1 MAMVASMDL
10 LTYLMIQSITITQR
24 LIEMCMIKV
33 RMNNML
39 QEIFILEKKFQMII
53 LIMLITL
60 GLKKNV
66 KNMALEIV
74 KIGLL
79 ILKNKIMTKLNNEI
93 LYNLTS

>member
-1 MAMVASMDL
+1 
-10 LTYLMIQSITITQR
+10 
-24 LIEMCMIKV
+24 
-33 RMNNML
+33 
-39 QEIFILEKKFQMII
+39 
-53 LIMLITL
+53 MLITL